1 MTHFGIQLH
10 GTFPMARYP
19 ELARVVE
26 SYDFHELTVHDIVW
40 WRPVWPILTLLAEH
54 TERVLVGPDV
64 THPYLRHPADTAANI
79 AALDELSGGRA
90 ILGLGAGSMLDALG
104 IRIEKP
110 VRAVRE
116 TAELTQRLLARD
128 RTPFRGELFRAE
140 EQAQFFWE
148 PPRPRVPVFVGAY
161 APAMVADAPR
171 WADELR
177 PPGIWSPDFF
187 LDVRRRAREAAGDPS
202 FRVGCDVWVSVG
214 SDRDAARALG
224 RRILAQF
231 LPLPVFAPQVEFHEI
246 DAREVNAVR
255 TAMAAGDV
263 GHAAREISDRTLD
276 TFVASG
282 DARDIVKGLEELV
295 EAGPSTVTFSG
306 RLGPDPRRAL
316 ELLGREVIPAVSS
329 TTITTK
335 TGRIR

>member
-1 MTHFGIQLH
+1 MTHFGVQLH
-10 GTFPMARYP
+10 GTYPMQRYP
-19 ELARVVE
+19 ELARQVE

-64 THPYLRHPADTAANI
+64 THPYLRHPADTAANV

-90 ILGLGAGSMLDALG
+90 ILGLGAGSMLEPLG

-110 VRAVRE
+110 LRAVRE

-128 RTPFRGELFRAE
+128 RTPFHGELFSAA

-148 PPRPRVPVFVGAY
+148 PVRRRVPVFVGAY
-161 APAMVADAPR
+161 APRMVDDAPR

-177 PPGIWSPDFF
+177 PPGIWSPEFF
-187 LDVRRRAREAAGDPS
+187 LDVQRRARVAAGDPN
-202 FRVGCDVWVSVG
+202 FPVGCDVWISVG
-214 SDRDAARALG
+214 SDRDEARALG

-231 LPLPVFAPQVEFHEI
+231 LPLAVFAPQVEFHEI
-246 DAREVNAVR
+246 DPQEVASVR
-255 TAMAAGDV
+255 DAMSAGNVERAA
-263 GHAAREISDRTLD
+263 AAIGDRTLD

-282 DARDIVKGLEELV
+282 DAHDVVKGLEDLLD
-295 EAGPSTVTFSG
+295 AGPSTVTFSG

-316 ELLGREVIPAVSS
+316 ELLGREVLPAVST
-329 TTITTK
+329 TTITGK
-335 TGRIR
+335 GRIG